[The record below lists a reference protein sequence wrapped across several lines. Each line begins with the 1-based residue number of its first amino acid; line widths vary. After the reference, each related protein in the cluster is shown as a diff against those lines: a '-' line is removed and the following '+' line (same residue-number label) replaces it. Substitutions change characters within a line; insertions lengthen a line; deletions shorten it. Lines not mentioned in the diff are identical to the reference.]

1 MAQQELVEEQALSF
15 YHRKNYYPVKI
26 GEVFNGRYQVIAK
39 LGYGGYSTVWLARD
53 NRYLCISI
61 ASEYVVV
68 DLYIYIYIY

>member
-15 YHRKNYYPVKI
+15 YRRKNYYPVKI

-61 ASEYVVV
+61 ANEYFVI
-68 DLYIYIYIY
+68 DFFFPY